1 MEYTEFEKLLREA
14 KLSKKK
20 FAELVGMN
28 NGSVSNWK
36 KNDNVPIWVNSW
48 LKFYIEAEKC
58 VDIGDDIKINKTE
71 YQELIQ
77 LKQIIRNIAS

>member
-1 MEYTEFEKLLREA
+1 MEYTKFEELLREA
-14 KLSKKK
+14 KLTKKQ

-36 KNDNVPIWVNSW
+36 KNDNVPIWVSSW
-48 LKFYIEAEKC
+48 LKFYIEAKRC
-58 VDIGDDIKINKTE
+58 IDIDDNIKIDKKE

-77 LKQIIRNIAS
+77 LKQIIKSIAS